1 MTDTR
6 PCSCAPDERPYP
18 CQHQYALGLCRK
30 AEIRSL
36 RAELDRCIAQI
47 GDLAKL
53 RSEEEV
59 AHGHVM
65 GRIAIA
71 LFGERNNRTD
81 EECVKQA
88 IDVVCERNRLRQHLH
103 DEHQRHVVTMD
114 ERDALRERAV
124 ELERQRNS
132 LQESLERENKMV
144 IKFGK
149 RYERAEA
156 DLAAAQKECDDALAA
171 VDSNWVTHQQIVVLQ
186 QDLAAARAL
195 LREWRKCDEAGRHPE
210 CNAESWRPWRRE
222 IAAKVDAALAAAEP
236 VAWELLVDVMSSLAA
251 AISLLERGGKHAK
264 KAAPSDKM
272 FDQMLVDYRG
282 SLERGRSAL
291 AGKDEP

>member
-6 PCSCAPDERPYP
+6 PCTCAPDERPYP

-71 LFGERNNRTD
+71 LFGDRNNRAD

-88 IDVVCERNRLRQHLH
+88 IDVICERNRLRQHLH
-103 DEHQRHVVTMD
+103 DEHQRHIGTMD
-114 ERDALRERAV
+114 ERDAIA
-124 ELERQRNS
+124 RQ
-132 LQESLERENKMV
+132 
-144 IKFGK
+144 
-149 RYERAEA
+149 
-156 DLAAAQKECDDALAA
+156 LAI
-171 VDSNWVTHQQIVVLQ
+171 SRVVLMECAQNLNPPWQNPYHPLWLLKSRIEATFGGQ
-186 QDLAAARAL
+186 Q
-195 LREWRKCDEAGRHPE
+195 
-210 CNAESWRPWRRE
+210 S
-222 IAAKVDAALAAAEP
+222 
-236 VAWELLVDVMSSLAA
+236 
-251 AISLLERGGKHAK
+251 
-264 KAAPSDKM
+264 
-272 FDQMLVDYRG
+272 
-282 SLERGRSAL
+282 
-291 AGKDEP
+291 

>member
-1 MTDTR
+1 M
-6 PCSCAPDERPYP
+6 
-18 CQHQYALGLCRK
+18 
-30 AEIRSL
+30 

-114 ERDALRERAV
+114 ERDALR
-124 ELERQRNS
+124 
-132 LQESLERENKMV
+132 
-144 IKFGK
+144 
-149 RYERAEA
+149 
-156 DLAAAQKECDDALAA
+156 
-171 VDSNWVTHQQIVVLQ
+171 
-186 QDLAAARAL
+186 AL
-195 LREWRKCDEAGRHPE
+195 LKVAQDCIYSLDA
-210 CNAESWRPWRRE
+210 RE
-222 IAAKVDAALAAAEP
+222 IYADELARIDAAL
-236 VAWELLVDVMSSLAA
+236 
-251 AISLLERGGKHAK
+251 K
-264 KAAPSDKM
+264 DK
-272 FDQMLVDYRG
+272 
-282 SLERGRSAL
+282 
-291 AGKDEP
+291 P

>member
-103 DEHQRHVVTMD
+103 DEHQRHIGTMD
-114 ERDALRERAV
+114 ERDAL
-124 ELERQRNS
+124 Q
-132 LQESLERENKMV
+132 
-144 IKFGK
+144 
-149 RYERAEA
+149 A
-156 DLAAAQKECDDALAA
+156 DLAALVELGKERDYAMEMVNVQDNQIDAL
-171 VDSNWVTHQQIVVLQ
+171 
-186 QDLAAARAL
+186 RAL
-195 LREWRKCDEAGRHPE
+195 LKVAQDCIYSLDA
-210 CNAESWRPWRRE
+210 RE
-222 IAAKVDAALAAAEP
+222 IYADELARIAAAL
-236 VAWELLVDVMSSLAA
+236 
-251 AISLLERGGKHAK
+251 K
-264 KAAPSDKM
+264 DK
-272 FDQMLVDYRG
+272 
-282 SLERGRSAL
+282 
-291 AGKDEP
+291 P

>member
-114 ERDALRERAV
+114 ERDALR
-124 ELERQRNS
+124 
-132 LQESLERENKMV
+132 
-144 IKFGK
+144 
-149 RYERAEA
+149 
-156 DLAAAQKECDDALAA
+156 
-171 VDSNWVTHQQIVVLQ
+171 
-186 QDLAAARAL
+186 AL
-195 LREWRKCDEAGRHPE
+195 LKVAQDCIYSLDA
-210 CNAESWRPWRRE
+210 RE
-222 IAAKVDAALAAAEP
+222 IYADELARIDGAL
-236 VAWELLVDVMSSLAA
+236 
-251 AISLLERGGKHAK
+251 K
-264 KAAPSDKM
+264 DK
-272 FDQMLVDYRG
+272 
-282 SLERGRSAL
+282 
-291 AGKDEP
+291 P